1 MAHIKGHQEKHERF
15 FCIALFNLKVWCPKA
30 VRAQFPDV
38 RCMFADMTAC
48 EGSHGNAD
56 PTSASTDAV
65 DESLNLGVEVVRS
78 LLGEA
83 CTTYATMQVASTV
96 PLKINRCNLLVIV
109 DQREKTFYKA
119 FVEKTVE
126 IAEIAPLTRGPAAV
140 DQFVISAAFNASQR
154 VVLFI

>member
-1 MAHIKGHQEKHERF
+1 MA
-15 FCIALFNLKVWCPKA
+15 
-30 VRAQFPDV
+30 
-38 RCMFADMTAC
+38 
-48 EGSHGNAD
+48 
-56 PTSASTDAV
+56 
-65 DESLNLGVEVVRS
+65 RS

-140 DQFVISAAFNASQR
+140 DRFVISAAFNASQR
-154 VVLFI
+154 VLLFI